1 MNDNWTAND
10 WNHYWLTGSVTGTT
24 GGTWTGDTLTWPYV
38 IQQPQPVLDWE
49 KCTFTIIGNKEGIVV
64 KQAKSYLVIQRGSG
78 TVAAVEETEGDALSA
93 AARFA
98 AKTGEEYF
106 VFRPGKVVRQ
116 KPVDI
121 ETIDP

>member
-1 MNDNWTAND
+1 MNET
-10 WNHYWLTGSVTGTT
+10 YWYDFNSTT
-24 GGTWTGDTLTWPYV
+24 GGTWTGDTVTFPTITYPPYL
-38 IQQPQPVLDWE
+38 IQQPQPQIGWE
-49 KCTFTIIGNKEGIVV
+49 KYTFSQLQNIANKEGIVV
-64 KQAKSYLVIQRGSG
+64 KQAKSYLVIQRGANSI
-78 TVAAVEETEGDALSA
+78 AACEETEGDALSA
-93 AARFA
+93 AARLA